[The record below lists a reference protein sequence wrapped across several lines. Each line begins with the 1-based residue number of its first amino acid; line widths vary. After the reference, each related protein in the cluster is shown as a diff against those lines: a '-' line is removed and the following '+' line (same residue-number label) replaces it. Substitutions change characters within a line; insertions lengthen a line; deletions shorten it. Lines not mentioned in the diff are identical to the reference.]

1 MARKKKESPLD
12 KVFNDLGYDNPE
24 EGSSITDIDKIP
36 QFTQEDTP
44 TDVDDLTEKTV
55 DTLDEDDESKEGED
69 AGNSGL
75 DDNTEIPED
84 VLNKIKQSEEDQ
96 QTIEEGDND
105 KLSEEVDPNEASAV
119 GAFFDA
125 FAESNGWDVPE
136 DEKPKTIEEIT
147 DYIKDVVE
155 QNSIPQY
162 ADDRIAQLDQYVK
175 NGGKFEDFYQRESQR
190 ISYGTMDMD
199 DEINQKAVV
208 RDYLRISGYD
218 EESINSK
225 IEKYENAGLLEDE
238 ARDYAEQLQRIEEQ
252 QIKQLQ
258 QQQERDRQLQEQQ
271 AVEFAKNLN
280 DSITHLDNIRGIKI
294 PKEDRVALY
303 NYVTKVDAD
312 GLTQYQKDFQSN
324 FVNNLIESAYFTMK
338 GDALLGEA
346 KRSGQTDAAS
356 KLRTL
361 LRHQTKN
368 HSSFNADD
376 KQRSVT
382 DIASTIWR

>member
-36 QFTQEDTP
+36 QFTQEDMP